1 MVVRSAECID
11 TITNIK
17 WAYNNLFIR
26 FSWSNIINDVEMRSG
41 VRYGTHFLPEK
52 AISAEMKFIQ
62 ARVKIICVILNL
74 EKEIT
79 PKNYA

>member
-1 MVVRSAECID
+1 
-11 TITNIK
+11 
-17 WAYNNLFIR
+17 
-26 FSWSNIINDVEMRSG
+26 MRSG